1 MNYGV
6 KSIYHGRT
14 KTDSSTFEKKTGAIS
29 KKKFKKANSPP
40 AGAEASRTWAQNPL
54 NH

>member
-14 KTDSSTFEKKTGAIS
+14 KTDSSTFEKKKQEQYQ
-29 KKKFKKANSPP
+29 KKNLKKQIHRQLALRLL
-40 AGAEASRTWAQNPL
+40 GHGHKT
-54 NH
+54 H